1 MRRAGKHWKFKVTND
16 GKGLIPA
23 RAGKTGGL
31 DTSHVKEAAHPRA
44 GGENESGNAIDYQA
58 IGSSPRG
65 RGKLADLARSP
76 GERRLIPARA
86 GKTGIGISHR
96 PHWQAHPRAG
106 GENGLLILIALVVLG
121 SSPRGRGKPITS
133 LDLREVSRLIPAR
146 AGKTHLVVK
155 SHRAKPAHPR
165 AGGENARSITPT
177 TARPGSSPRG
187 RGKPKRDL
195 PCGT

>member
-1 MRRAGKHWKFKVTND
+1 MTERLIPARAGKTWSPRAPGAGVKAHPRAGGENRRGGYQTRDDAGSSPRGRGKHWKFKVTND

-86 GKTGIGISHR
+86 GKTTVR
-96 PHWQAHPRAG
+96 
-106 GENGLLILIALVVLG
+106 
-121 SSPRGRGKPITS
+121 
-133 LDLREVSRLIPAR
+133 
-146 AGKTHLVVK
+146 
-155 SHRAKPAHPR
+155 
-165 AGGENARSITPT
+165 
-177 TARPGSSPRG
+177 
-187 RGKPKRDL
+187 
-195 PCGT
+195 